1 MSKLAQ
7 YLKSERISQR
17 EFGRRVGVSGVTIN
31 HYIKGHTRP
40 KRRTMSRIEAETEG
54 FVTYRDFMNAPENA
68 PLKSQ
73 K

>member
-1 MSKLAQ
+1 MSKLAH

-40 KRRTMSRIEAETEG
+40 KWRTMSRIEAETEG
-54 FVTYRDFMNAPENA
+54 FVTYRDFMDTSENA
-68 PLKSQ
+68 PLKAQ
-73 K
+73 